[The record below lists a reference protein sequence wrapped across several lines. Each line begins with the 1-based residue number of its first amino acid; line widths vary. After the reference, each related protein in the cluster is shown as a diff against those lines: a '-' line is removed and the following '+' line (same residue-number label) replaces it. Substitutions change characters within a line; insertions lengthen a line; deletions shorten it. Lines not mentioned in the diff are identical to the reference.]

1 MKIKSIKFSGDK
13 QYLHFDDKTII
24 CTPEYYDFEVGMEL
38 DLKFDGVTLDCN
50 NEIMTIFILSNNE
63 VNFNLYVNDGTRYGD
78 DANLLSTFVKIR
90 ELPKISP
97 IHFLLKELE
106 EDSDYKIGWIA
117 NIAMSFVDNFDK
129 NKSLHENAN
138 IAAEKFLNMLLTK

>member
-24 CTPEYYDFEVGMEL
+24 CTPEDYDFEVGMNL
-38 DLKFDGVTLDCN
+38 DLKFDGVTFDRN
-50 NEIMTIFILSNNE
+50 NEIITIFTLSNNE
-63 VNFNLYVNDGTRYGD
+63 VNFNLYINDGTRYGD
-78 DANLLSTFVKIR
+78 DANLLSTFVKIK

-97 IHFLLKELE
+97 IHFLVKELE
-106 EDSDYKIGWIA
+106 EDEGYKIGWIA
-117 NIAMSFVDNFDK
+117 NVAMSFVDNFDK

-138 IAAEKFLNMLLTK
+138 IEADKVVNSTFL